1 MKTLKNLL
9 LVLGVGAFLASCS
22 NVPNTGSI
30 ELKTKLDSV
39 SYALGFFGAQQTKK
53 QFKQSPFKLDS
64 ADYKEMAKIFAT
76 ADMNESF
83 VKMIENQFDTLD
95 RKVYTRAFL
104 NELAYGKSYF
114 NEMTADT
121 YLRKVYNEIREEKN
135 AKSKEIADANLKK
148 GQEFLAENKNKP
160 GIKVTDS
167 GLQYEIIKEGKG
179 KIPGPKD
186 KVKCNYK
193 GTLIDG
199 TVFDSSY
206 DRGKPAVFP
215 VNGVIKGWVE
225 ALQMMPVGSKWKLY
239 IPAELAYGQ
248 RGSQPNIGP
257 NEALIFEIEL
267 LDIET
272 PEKK

>member
-9 LVLGVGAFLASCS
+9 LVSGIVVLMASC
-22 NVPNTGSI
+22 NDVPNTGSI
-30 ELKTKLDSV
+30 DLKTKLDSV
-39 SYALGFFGAQQTKK
+39 SYALGYFGAQQTKK

-64 ADYKEMAKIFAT
+64 ANYKKMASIFAT
-76 ADMNESF
+76 ADMNEDF

-114 NEMTADT
+114 NEVTADT
-121 YLRKVYNEIREEKN
+121 YLRKVYNEIREKKN
-135 AKSKEIADANLKK
+135 AKSKEIANANLKK
-148 GQEFLAENKNKP
+148 GQEFLNENKDKP
-160 GIKVTDS
+160 GVKVTES
-167 GLQYEIIKEGKG
+167 GLEYEIIKEGKG
-179 KIPGPKD
+179 KIPGPND
-186 KVKCNYK
+186 KVKCHYK

-206 DRGKPAVFP
+206 DRGEPAVFP

-239 IPAELAYGQ
+239 IPSNLAYGE
-248 RGSQPNIGP
+248 RGSQPKIGP
-257 NEALIFEIEL
+257 NETLIFEIEL
-267 LDIET
+267 LDIEDQN
-272 PEKK
+272 KK